1 MNIGQKLKIPTKTD
15 TENTINY
22 IVQSGD
28 TLYKIA
34 NRYNTT
40 VAQLM
45 KLNDL
50 TSNLLS
56 VGQNLL
62 IPSNNN
68 IDNNTNDT
76 ENIYIVQSGDTLYG
90 IANKFNITVDEL
102 RKINNITTNTLSIG
116 QMLKIPTVNSY
127 TYTVQ
132 GGDTLYSIANK
143 FNTTVADLIN
153 KNDLTSTLL
162 SVGQILQ
169 L

>member
-15 TENTINY
+15 TENTIN
-22 IVQSGD
+22 
-28 TLYKIA
+28 
-34 NRYNTT
+34 
-40 VAQLM
+40 
-45 KLNDL
+45 
-50 TSNLLS
+50 
-56 VGQNLL
+56 
-62 IPSNNN
+62 
-68 IDNNTNDT
+68 
-76 ENIYIVQSGDTLYG
+76 YIVQSGDTLYG

-116 QMLKIPTVNSY
+116 QMLRIPTVNSY